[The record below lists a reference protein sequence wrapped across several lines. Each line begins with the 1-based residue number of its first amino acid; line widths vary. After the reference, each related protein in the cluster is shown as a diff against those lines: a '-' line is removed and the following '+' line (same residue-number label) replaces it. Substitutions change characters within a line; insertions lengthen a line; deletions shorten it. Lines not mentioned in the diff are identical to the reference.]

1 MNQHTSTR
9 RRLFNQHD
17 VHAAGLTDTLPE
29 LDDAGEG
36 VDDEKASPRGPSH
49 KQAAVIRSKI
59 ESAVNGAAGD
69 NGRSVF
75 EGVKVKNACGMA
87 FTKSGRLYIASRSEN
102 NILKFNSDFK
112 LMKFEC
118 KLADNPEFLLHV

>member
-69 NGRSVF
+69 NGRSVCVLL
-75 EGVKVKNACGMA
+75 G
-87 FTKSGRLYIASRSEN
+87 SGAIAERRGHLDRRN
-102 NILKFNSDFK
+102 GRAVT
-112 LMKFEC
+112 
-118 KLADNPEFLLHV
+118 LAGPWI